1 MSNRTRAAANRF
13 GKIMAL
19 SVVAG
24 LAGIF
29 TLTLAIEA
37 VAAPNAEKASN
48 KISGHAVDF
57 LIKVDSGKSA
67 SVMKTLKGLS
77 AQVGGQAETI
87 TDRLHDDSRWVSIK
101 APTKSIRLSMKAL
114 QAIPGVRLVQPNYEI
129 RLLNDYRIQD
139 ASKREALANAFR
151 KAGVK
156 TADGRTVDQVLNGSP
171 GISAKPDNPAI
182 PEATTP
188 GTGADSLANNQWGM
202 IDNGVVNAWK
212 GNKGEGVVVA
222 VLDSGV
228 DYTHEDLVDNMWR
241 NPGETGLDAQ
251 GRDKATNGIDDD
263 GNGYVDDVVGWD
275 FVTDDNKPYDLSVDP
290 LDLLFGG
297 GNPGHGTHCAGNVA
311 ARGEN
316 GKGIHG
322 VAPKAKI
329 MALRF
334 LSEKGQGSTDAAL
347 KAIAYSIKM
356 GARVSSNSWGSSG
369 EDPEDAVGNQALRD
383 IIEEARLAGQLFV
396 AAAGNGDAQGRGYD
410 NDTSKVPAYP
420 ASYPHD
426 NIVSVAA
433 LDKTDTL
440 GTFSNWGAT
449 TVDMGAP
456 GVAVYST
463 TVGNSYSDKV
473 IDFPQ
478 FGLTVTWD
486 GTSMAAPHVSGA
498 AALYLSDNPNAT
510 VEEMKAAIMKATKPI
525 NNLSSK
531 ATTNGK
537 LSVEKL

>member
-1 MSNRTRAAANRF
+1 MSNSTRATAHSIGRLL
-13 GKIMAL
+13 AL

-24 LAGIF
+24 LAGII
-29 TLTLAIEA
+29 TLTLAIES
-37 VAAPNAEKASN
+37 VAANTGTPS
-48 KISGHAVDF
+48 SGHAIDYLVK
-57 LIKVDSGKSA
+57 IDSGKSTA
-67 SVMKTLKGLS
+67 AMKTLKGLT
-77 AQVGGQAETI
+77 AEIGGQAEAI

-101 APTKSIRLSMKAL
+101 APTKSMRLSMKAL
-114 QAIPGVRLVQPNYEI
+114 QAIPGVRLVQPNYPI

-139 ASKREALANAFR
+139 ASQREALAAAFR
-151 KAGVK
+151 KAGMK
-156 TADGRTVDQVLNGSP
+156 TADGRSVDQVLAGVPS
-171 GISAKPDNPAI
+171 SKAKPDNPPI
-182 PEATTP
+182 PAVKPP
-188 GTGADSLANNQWGM
+188 GSGADGLANNQWGM
-202 IDNGVVNAWK
+202 IDNGVTNAWK
-212 GNKGEGVVVA
+212 GNRGEGVVVA

-228 DYTHEDLVDNMWR
+228 DYTHEDLVENMWR
-241 NPGETGLDAQ
+241 NPGETGLDSQ
-251 GRDKATNGIDDD
+251 GKDKSSNGVDDD
-263 GNGYVDDVVGWD
+263 GNGYVDDVIGWD
-275 FVTDDNKPYDLSVDP
+275 FVTDDNKPYDLSVEP
-290 LDLLFGG
+290 MDLLFGG

-311 ARGEN
+311 ARGDN
-316 GKGIHG
+316 GRGIFG
-322 VAPKAKI
+322 VAPKARI

-334 LSEKGQGSTDAAL
+334 LSEKGEGSTEAAI

-356 GARVSSNSWGSSG
+356 GVRVSSNSWGSSG
-369 EDPEDAVGNQALRD
+369 EDPNDAVGNQALRD

-410 NDTSKVPAYP
+410 NDTSKAPAYP
-420 ASYPHD
+420 ASYPHE

-433 LDKTDTL
+433 LDKSDNL

-463 TVGNSYSDKV
+463 TVGNGYSDKV

-498 AALYLSDNPNAT
+498 AALYLSDNPKAT
-510 VEEMKAAIMKATKPI
+510 VAEMKSAIMKATKPI
-525 NNLSSK
+525 GTLSSK

-537 LSVEKL
+537 LSVEKLP

>member
-1 MSNRTRAAANRF
+1 MSSNTRATANRF
-13 GKIMAL
+13 GKLMAL
-19 SVVAG
+19 SLVAG

-37 VAAPNAEKASN
+37 VAANSSSTG
-48 KISGHAVDF
+48 SGHVVDF

-67 SVMKTLKGLS
+67 SAMKTLKGLT
-77 AQVGGQAETI
+77 AQVGGQAETL
-87 TDRLHDDSRWVSIK
+87 TGRLHDDSHWVSIK

-114 QAIPGVRLVQPNYEI
+114 QAIPGVRLVQPNYPI

-139 ASKREALANAFR
+139 ARQRDALANTLR
-151 KAGVK
+151 KAGMK
-156 TADGRTVDQVLNGSP
+156 TADGRTVDQVLAGVPS
-171 GISAKPDNPAI
+171 SKAKPDNPPI
-182 PEATTP
+182 PAVKAP
-188 GTGADSLANNQWGM
+188 GTGADGLANNQWGM

-212 GNKGEGVVVA
+212 GNRGEGVVVA

-241 NPGETGLDAQ
+241 NPGEMGLDGQ
-251 GRDKATNGIDDD
+251 GRDKSSNGVDDD
-263 GNGYVDDVVGWD
+263 GNGYIDDVVGWD

-290 LDLLFGG
+290 MDLLFGG

-311 ARGEN
+311 ARGDN

-334 LSEKGQGSTDAAL
+334 LSEKGEGSTEAAI

-356 GARVSSNSWGSSG
+356 GVRVSSNSWGSSG
-369 EDPEDAVGNQALRD
+369 EDPNDAVGNQALRD

-410 NDTSKVPAYP
+410 NDTSKMPAYP

-433 LDKTDTL
+433 LDKADTL

-463 TVGNSYSDKV
+463 TVGNGYSDKV

-498 AALYLSDNPNAT
+498 AALYLSDNPKAT
-510 VEEMKAAIMKATKPI
+510 VEELKAAVMKATKPI